1 MENIF
6 HSDHGSLCR
15 GNPHEK
21 ETLKTGALRFHSLK
35 FMDIK
40 ISYGKSLVSYE
51 NPSLHFKAPNRIL
64 TYFLCFNRNK
74 HNIHLIF
81 FFIPYFQ
88 NFLAANSQCWWNT
101 PLTAA
106 TRSLKYAGHVAPGM
120 LLVTAEPC
128 ALEILR
134 GAYARSV
141 LKPPA
146 TYVISSVGKFYFRL
160 RLWWSLMTPN
170 LDFDEYPTLSYSLKN
185 ATNFSASNSHH
196 II

>member
-1 MENIF
+1 M
-6 HSDHGSLCR
+6 SLQ
-15 GNPHEK
+15 
-21 ETLKTGALRFHSLK
+21 L
-35 FMDIK
+35 
-40 ISYGKSLVSYE
+40 
-51 NPSLHFKAPNRIL
+51 
-64 TYFLCFNRNK
+64 
-74 HNIHLIF
+74 F
-81 FFIPYFQ
+81 FFIITHFFDCETETFPPSQ

-146 TYVISSVGKFYFRL
+146 TYTISSVGEFRVLKIFQQHARFQFSNYILASARWWKYLFVLLNLRL
-160 RLWWSLMTPN
+160 RILCKKSLCWSIIT
-170 LDFDEYPTLSYSLKN
+170 DFRAKHTRKVSEWRKVKVNETLALFFLGENRN
-185 ATNFSASNSHH
+185 AITKACIMSAECEW
-196 II
+196 

>member
-1 MENIF
+1 M
-6 HSDHGSLCR
+6 
-15 GNPHEK
+15 
-21 ETLKTGALRFHSLK
+21 TT
-35 FMDIK
+35 FMFLFSSIRHNKVAK
-40 ISYGKSLVSYE
+40 IAWT
-51 NPSLHFKAPNRIL
+51 NN
-64 TYFLCFNRNK
+64 
-74 HNIHLIF
+74 F
-81 FFIPYFQ
+81 FSIIFQ

-146 TYVISSVGKFYFRL
+146 TYLISSVGKFCRHWNGCYCFSLSINGFKFTMHDALTEGETIQNCRQHKQKKKAIFELNILAFSSPKSNETYSRQHRL
-160 RLWWSLMTPN
+160 HWC
-170 LDFDEYPTLSYSLKN
+170 
-185 ATNFSASNSHH
+185 
-196 II
+196 

>member
-1 MENIF
+1 MCSSCKWRQIWKNIF
-6 HSDHGSLCR
+6 CCNNAEIYALRLLLSASSVCACIMSEIMVWKQTILCLLTCFLILNYFSALVR
-15 GNPHEK
+15 SSHVRIVNCLSCCCCTFYEIWHLK
-21 ETLKTGALRFHSLK
+21 HVLKT
-35 FMDIK
+35 
-40 ISYGKSLVSYE
+40 
-51 NPSLHFKAPNRIL
+51 
-64 TYFLCFNRNK
+64 
-74 HNIHLIF
+74 
-81 FFIPYFQ
+81 FFILQ

-146 TYVISSVGKFYFRL
+146 TYTISSVGEFENILTKR
-160 RLWWSLMTPN
+160 
-170 LDFDEYPTLSYSLKN
+170 
-185 ATNFSASNSHH
+185 FSHF
-196 II
+196 

>member
-1 MENIF
+1 MN
-6 HSDHGSLCR
+6 
-15 GNPHEK
+15 
-21 ETLKTGALRFHSLK
+21 
-35 FMDIK
+35 
-40 ISYGKSLVSYE
+40 
-51 NPSLHFKAPNRIL
+51 
-64 TYFLCFNRNK
+64 YFLVPFLSIITRVCRRAFGVFDCQHREDVSFQF
-74 HNIHLIF
+74 HFLIF
-81 FFIPYFQ
+81 LQ

-146 TYVISSVGKFYFRL
+146 TYTISSVGESLEERS
-160 RLWWSLMTPN
+160 LWFLNYMFT
-170 LDFDEYPTLSYSLKN
+170 
-185 ATNFSASNSHH
+185 SHCVEK
-196 II
+196 I

>member
-1 MENIF
+1 MDFKKQRSITENLPFSMKIRNCIRK
-6 HSDHGSLCR
+6 HPIESSRIANILT
-15 GNPHEK
+15 
-21 ETLKTGALRFHSLK
+21 ETL
-35 FMDIK
+35 
-40 ISYGKSLVSYE
+40 IS
-51 NPSLHFKAPNRIL
+51 
-64 TYFLCFNRNK
+64 
-74 HNIHLIF
+74 NI

-146 TYVISSVGKFYFRL
+146 TYVISSVGKFNFRL
-160 RLWWSLMTPN
+160 RLWWSLM
-170 LDFDEYPTLSYSLKN
+170 SLN
-185 ATNFSASNSHH
+185 YNESGF
-196 II
+196 

>member
-1 MENIF
+1 MPSQFLTVNIEDVSFQF
-6 HSDHGSLCR
+6 H
-15 GNPHEK
+15 
-21 ETLKTGALRFHSLK
+21 F
-35 FMDIK
+35 
-40 ISYGKSLVSYE
+40 
-51 NPSLHFKAPNRIL
+51 
-64 TYFLCFNRNK
+64 
-74 HNIHLIF
+74 LIF
-81 FFIPYFQ
+81 LQ

-146 TYVISSVGKFYFRL
+146 TYTISSVGESRRAFSSVSKLHVHIAQCRKDL
-160 RLWWSLMTPN
+160 KSLLLHEEIMHN
-170 LDFDEYPTLSYSLKN
+170 VQ
-185 ATNFSASNSHH
+185 A
-196 II
+196 